1 MVDVE
6 RIFSFQDELG
16 ECPVWNI
23 AEQALYWID
32 TKQGMIQVYDPKAD
46 AHLKYE
52 LNRKVGS
59 IAFRKQ
65 GRLVVAMEDGF
76 GFYNRHHNRLDI
88 IDNPEKEHL
97 GSRFNDGAV
106 DRFGRFWAGT
116 LGDEGH
122 NSLYRQLV

>member
-76 GFYNRHHNRLDI
+76 GFYNRHHNRQSRKRTSRQSFQRWCGGSFRAVLGRDI
-88 IDNPEKEHL
+88 
-97 GSRFNDGAV
+97 R
-106 DRFGRFWAGT
+106 R
-116 LGDEGH
+116 
-122 NSLYRQLV
+122 